1 MTRMLFALICFA
13 LSGLAGWRA
22 LDAFAAAEIGVGPDA
37 AWRVYQAEAPPESAS
52 PLFLSTLADRAL
64 RGEPPAP
71 ELAVT
76 ALRRALAI
84 EPRDGEMWARLAHA
98 LLRAGAPP
106 EEVVAA
112 MQASY
117 ARMPGASRTFRRW
130 RLQLAESIWAILPL
144 ELRGRVLGEA
154 RQERLYWLAEYAP
167 TIAAEI

>member
-1 MTRMLFALICFA
+1 MTRILFVLIFLA

-22 LDAFAAAEIGVGPDA
+22 LDAFAASEMAAGPDQ
-37 AWRVYQAEAPPESAS
+37 AWRVYEAEAPPVTAS

-71 ELAVT
+71 ELAVS
-76 ALRRALAI
+76 ALRRALEL

-117 ARMPGASRTFRRW
+117 DRMPGSSRTFRRW

-154 RQERLYWLAEYAP
+154 QQERLYWLAEYAP
-167 TIAAEI
+167 AIAAEI